1 MILVDSSVWVDFF
14 RGVNSRQRQI
24 LHNLIENEEDIA
36 ITEIILTEV
45 LQGVRDDKYFQS
57 IKEYL
62 SEFPIIKSNGI
73 NTYVKSAQIY
83 RDCRRK
89 GKTIRKT
96 IDCIIAEI
104 CIENNLILLH
114 KDSDFKHIESCTD
127 LKCYKI

>member
-114 KDSDFKHIESCTD
+114 KDSDFKHI
-127 LKCYKI
+127 

>member
-127 LKCYKI
+127 LKYYKI